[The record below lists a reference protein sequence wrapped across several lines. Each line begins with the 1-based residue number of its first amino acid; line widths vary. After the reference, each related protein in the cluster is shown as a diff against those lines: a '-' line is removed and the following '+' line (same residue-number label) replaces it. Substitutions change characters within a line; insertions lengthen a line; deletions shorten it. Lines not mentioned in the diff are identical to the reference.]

1 MHNGDSSG
9 HKMLYF
15 FLIYFYYYYTYFLY
29 FFNIFIT
36 HFSLNLLDFKKFLK
50 YFMTFYSAY
59 NFTFMRS
66 TVTPTYV
73 LLQNPRVSS
82 RGITDGGL
90 IPSHNP
96 VDRGKTNLLEFT
108 VHSTII
114 SYHLDCNSR
123 ERRRRLSLFSGE
135 IARITFRA
143 LALNLIAA
151 DVRAKHRVS
160 ACTTHAYRLL
170 LPGGSGCRAC
180 VQHGEFSG
188 RRWRL
193 LIRVVETS
201 CITQSPNETFECASN
216 LFAHG

>member
-1 MHNGDSSG
+1 VLISWKRISCKKFITCIICISSLWNFCLKLFDNCMHNGDSSG

-29 FFNIFIT
+29 FFYIFIT
-36 HFSLNLLDFKKFLK
+36 HFSLNLLDFKKFFK

-59 NFTFMRS
+59 NFAFMRS

-82 RGITDGGL
+82 RGITDGRL

-123 ERRRRLSLFSGE
+123 ERRRRLSLFFRRDCADNVSR
-135 IARITFRA
+135 ARA
-143 LALNLIAA
+143 
-151 DVRAKHRVS
+151 
-160 ACTTHAYRLL
+160 
-170 LPGGSGCRAC
+170 
-180 VQHGEFSG
+180 
-188 RRWRL
+188 
-193 LIRVVETS
+193 
-201 CITQSPNETFECASN
+201 
-216 LFAHG
+216 